1 MTEYGDSVGFD
12 YLSDKEMP
20 PTKSKNKV
28 DFLKSETKYSEQGIK
43 QKPKN
48 MKDSLCNLAKQI
60 WMGLG
65 FFSMDLTKVP
75 KLNKEPIQWTD
86 RFKDPFDWLINMLAL
101 LIFGFLILPVI

>member
-1 MTEYGDSVGFD
+1 
-12 YLSDKEMP
+12 
-20 PTKSKNKV
+20 
-28 DFLKSETKYSEQGIK
+28 
-43 QKPKN
+43 
-48 MKDSLCNLAKQI
+48 
-60 WMGLG
+60 MGLG